1 MKTVMP
7 QPRPTLFDLAREA
20 GVSSATVDR
29 VLNDRPGVKPRTRE
43 IVLTTARRL
52 GYLVDGEATAPQP
65 LRPVRLT
72 FLLPAGTNAFILA
85 LHAQIE
91 LQASAREALEVR
103 VKTIEGFNPESLAR
117 SIDEVSDGVDG
128 LGLVA
133 LDHPLV
139 REAIRRLA
147 HRGVRVVTL
156 ASDVQNVPRLAYVGI
171 DNRQAGRLAGYVMG
185 RILGHREDAKVA
197 FYAGSRAYRGH
208 EEREMG
214 FRSVLTEDFPTL
226 RIVELREIM
235 DDRDRAYEESRSV
248 LSAHP
253 DLAAIYNAG
262 AGNPGI
268 ARALTERGLAGRVML
283 IGHEA
288 TEGNKRLLLDG
299 VIDAV
304 IDQNPRVEAREALNV
319 LTHAVRDIPY
329 VQVAPRLAIIF
340 RENLPDD

>member
-1 MKTVMP
+1 MAIV
-7 QPRPTLFDLAREA
+7 QSRLTLIDLAREA

-29 VLNDRPGVKPRTRE
+29 VLNNRQGVKPRTRE
-43 IVLTTARRL
+43 LVLTTARRL
-52 GYLVDGEATAPQP
+52 GYLADGETVLSPSP
-65 LRPVRLT
+65 PRLVRLA
-72 FLLPAGTNAFILA
+72 FLLPAGTNVFIRA
-85 LHAQIE
+85 LRAQIE
-91 LQASAREALEVR
+91 AQAATREALDVR
-103 VKTIEGFNPESLAR
+103 VESIEGFNPESLAR
-117 SIDEVSDGVDG
+117 SLDEVPAEVDG

-139 REAIRRLA
+139 REAIRRLSQ
-147 HRGVRVVTL
+147 RGISVVTL

-185 RILGHREDAKVA
+185 RFLGRRAEAKVA

-214 FRSVLTEDFPTL
+214 FRSVLAEEFPGV

-235 DDRDRAYEESRSV
+235 DDRDRAYAETLSV
-248 LSAHP
+248 LDAHG
-253 DLAAIYNAG
+253 DLSAIYNAG

-268 ARALTERGLAGRVML
+268 ARALSERGRAGKVVL

-288 TEGNKRLLLDG
+288 TEGNKRLLLEG
-299 VIDAV
+299 AMDAA
-304 IDQNPRVEAREALNV
+304 IDQNPRVEAREALNI
-319 LTHAVRDIPY
+319 LSHAARGEPY
-329 VQVAPRLAIIF
+329 TLVPPRLAIIF